1 MTPSVV
7 RGVPPRHAA
16 PALIRTAAAAHPS
29 AALASLPAVPE
40 LLPGDG
46 LAIREQPDA
55 QGSQPAA
62 RPAPVT
68 NFLVIGWAALACAIA
83 AKDGRYAAIPLLLA
97 VTGGICVAL
106 AVARLGG
113 LGRYGTWARATGGAW
128 PLAAAVLVL
137 GPVLRHPRYYAHGGF
152 ATASDVLAV
161 VAGALAGLALLLAP
175 GPPGPPGPAGST
187 VAPAGRRPGPAR
199 AVLAIWGAFAAGIAA
214 GACMIVA
221 SPAPRIDVW
230 HLLQVSSEGLAH
242 GQDMYRQQWATSMAA
257 HQAAGG
263 GLFDVYPYL
272 PGTTVLLA
280 PFRFATGDVRA
291 GLLTALVLAAAAIA
305 GIARRSG
312 CRAVALPLLVILFP
326 ESTYALQQS
335 WTEPL
340 LIAALGGMV
349 WAVLAGRGR
358 LAVAFLA
365 AALASKQHV
374 ALLLPVAAAWPAFG
388 LRRSAAAG
396 GIALCAV
403 LPWVVA
409 SPRDFWHDAVRTNL
423 DYPVLDDSLSLPGW
437 LHHFGL
443 DAGFSLTA
451 VALCVA
457 YGLAWRARGSAAG
470 FAAGAALVIV
480 ALDLTN
486 KQTFFNHYTL
496 AMGLIVIA
504 LAASPPAAT
513 TLAPDRPDIVE

>member
-1 MTPSVV
+1 
-7 RGVPPRHAA
+7 
-16 PALIRTAAAAHPS
+16 
-29 AALASLPAVPE
+29 VPE
-40 LLPGDG
+40 LLPGDR

-55 QGSQPAA
+55 QRSRASARHAPA
-62 RPAPVT
+62 T
-68 NFLVIGWAALACAIA
+68 NFLLIGWAALACAIA
-83 AKDGRYAAIPLLLA
+83 GKDGRYAAIPLLLA
-97 VTGGICVAL
+97 VAGGMCVAV

-113 LGRYGTWARATGGAW
+113 RGRLGAAPEGLGDPGRLGGPGGRTATWARATGWAW
-128 PLAAAVLVL
+128 PLVAVVLVL
-137 GPVLRHPRYYAHGGF
+137 GPVLRHPRYYAHGAF

-161 VAGALAGLALLLAP
+161 VAGTLAGLVALLSP
-175 GPPGPPGPAGST
+175 GTA
-187 VAPAGRRPGPAR
+187 VAPAGRRPGLSKAS
-199 AVLAIWGAFAAGIAA
+199 LATWSALAAATAA

-230 HLLQVSSEGLAH
+230 HLLQVSSEGLAR
-242 GQDMYRQQWATSMAA
+242 GRDMYRQQWATSMAA

-272 PGTTVLLA
+272 PGTSVLLA

-291 GLLTALVLAAAAIA
+291 GLLAALVLAAAAIT

-312 CRAVALPLLVILFP
+312 CPVTALPLLVILFP
-326 ESTYALQQS
+326 ESMYALQQS

-349 WAVLAGRGR
+349 WAVLAGRPR

-388 LRRSAAAG
+388 LRRAAAAG

-409 SPRDFWHDAVRTNL
+409 SPHAFWHDAVRTNL

-437 LHHFGL
+437 LHHVGL
-443 DAGFSLTA
+443 DAGFTLTG
-451 VALCVA
+451 VALCAA
-457 YGLAWRARGSAAG
+457 YSLAWRARGSAAG
-470 FAAGAALVIV
+470 FAAGAALVV
-480 ALDLTN
+480 VGLDLTN

-504 LAASPPAAT
+504 LAASPPVAT
-513 TLAPDRPDIVE
+513 TGPAADRRDEP